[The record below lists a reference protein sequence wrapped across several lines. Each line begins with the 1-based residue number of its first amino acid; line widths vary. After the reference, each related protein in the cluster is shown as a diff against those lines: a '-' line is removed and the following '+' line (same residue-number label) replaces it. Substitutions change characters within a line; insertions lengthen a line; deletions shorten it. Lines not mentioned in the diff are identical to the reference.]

1 MPLSSEDFHTLY
13 DAAAQPVLLVQA
25 GQISACSAAVPPSV
39 APGRALRTL
48 LPDGQTLPDSFEA
61 VPCRFSVCLPEGVC
75 AANTQPLDG
84 CVLVFLSLPQEAAG
98 AAALERAALAVN
110 LPLSSITAAAS
121 ALTPLLTGV
130 EDPAQRRSLSEISR
144 AYYQLLR
151 LSSDLSE
158 FSRVLRSG
166 LRISAEKDDLGA
178 FLAEVCMHADSL
190 CAAAGRTLQYELPAA
205 PVPAWFDRRLIRRA
219 VLALLS
225 NAVKFS
231 APGSTIRLTLTRM
244 HQRACIRVTDTGD
257 GMDAHTLAGAFRRA
271 AESPTPGDA
280 RIGAG
285 FSLPLVEAIAQ
296 AHGGSLLLQST
307 PQQGT
312 DVCLTLPLGQPKDAS
327 LLKSPFVHVDRT
339 GGFPAELVGLADV
352 LPPECFD
359 LRGLL

>member
-25 GQISACSAAVPPSV
+25 GQIAACSAAVPTSV

-158 FSRVLRSG
+158 FSRVLRGG
-166 LRISAEKDDLGA
+166 LRMSA
-178 FLAEVCMHADSL
+178 
-190 CAAAGRTLQYELPAA
+190 
-205 PVPAWFDRRLIRRA
+205 
-219 VLALLS
+219 
-225 NAVKFS
+225 
-231 APGSTIRLTLTRM
+231 
-244 HQRACIRVTDTGD
+244 
-257 GMDAHTLAGAFRRA
+257 
-271 AESPTPGDA
+271 
-280 RIGAG
+280 
-285 FSLPLVEAIAQ
+285 
-296 AHGGSLLLQST
+296 
-307 PQQGT
+307 
-312 DVCLTLPLGQPKDAS
+312 
-327 LLKSPFVHVDRT
+327 
-339 GGFPAELVGLADV
+339 
-352 LPPECFD
+352 
-359 LRGLL
+359 